1 MELLIFKISSVILAI
16 LLGWMIAK
24 YIIVKNDAEFWESMY
39 RDSMKT
45 NKELL
50 KTNKEVLKASKEVND
65 LNEKLC
71 KKLAQETS
79 VSKDQR

>member
-16 LLGWMIAK
+16 LLGWMIE
-24 YIIVKNDAEFWESMY
+24 YIIVKDDAEFWELMY

-45 NKELL
+45 NKEIL
-50 KTNKEVLKASKEVND
+50 EASKAVND
-65 LNEKLC
+65 LNEELC

-79 VSKDQR
+79 ASKDQR

>member
-39 RDSMKT
+39 RDSDKT
-45 NKELL
+45 NEELIDVNEEALKLNEELL
-50 KTNKEVLKASKEVND
+50 A
-65 LNEKLC
+65 
-71 KKLAQETS
+71 KLAQKTS
-79 VSKDQR
+79 VSKD

>member
-16 LLGWMIAK
+16 LLVWMIAK
-24 YIIVKNDAEFWESMY
+24 YIIVKEDAEFWELMY
-39 RDSMKT
+39 RDSM
-45 NKELL
+45 
-50 KTNKEVLKASKEVND
+50 KTNKEVLKASKEIND

-79 VSKDQR
+79 TSKDQR

>member
-24 YIIVKNDAEFWESMY
+24 YITVKDDAEFWESMY
-39 RDSMKT
+39 RDSM
-45 NKELL
+45 

-71 KKLAQETS
+71 KKLAQETPT
-79 VSKDQR
+79 SKDQR